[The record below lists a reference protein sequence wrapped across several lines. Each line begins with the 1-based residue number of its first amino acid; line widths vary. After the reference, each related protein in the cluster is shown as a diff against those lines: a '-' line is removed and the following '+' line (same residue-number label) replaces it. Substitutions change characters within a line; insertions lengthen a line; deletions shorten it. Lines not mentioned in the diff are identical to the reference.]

1 MKKINF
7 SQDVLPHLI
16 AIIIFLIVTVSF
28 FNPVFFDN
36 KSLAQSD
43 IVQWEAS
50 AQELIDY
57 RNQTG
62 EEGLWTNSIFGGMPA
77 YLISVKWGNQLIKYA
92 HAIYSL
98 GLPHPVRIIFASML
112 SFYIMLLCFRVN
124 PYLALIGSIAFGL
137 SSYNI
142 IGLTAGHNA
151 RISAVSF
158 MPLVMGGI
166 HLCFTRNKYLGA
178 SLTALALAM
187 QLRVNHLQITY
198 YLAFIIGIY
207 GLLQLIYA
215 YKGGTIKEFSQRLGL
230 LAAAAILAIGTF
242 FGEFYATYEYGKY
255 SNRGASE
262 LSQQVDAEMNE
273 DGLSPTYAFQYSNG
287 IWDPFTL
294 FIPNALGGAE
304 TYSSD
309 TETVQYL
316 RSNGIN
322 NQQLSQLLS
331 YDPRFRPYWGS
342 ESPTTYYA
350 GAIMV
355 FLFVLGCLLV
365 ERKYVIWLVA
375 VAILGIML
383 SYGRN
388 LDWFN
393 NLMFDYFPGYNKFRS
408 VTFTMVMPI
417 FSISLLGML
426 GLQKLFEMKW
436 EKATQKKF
444 LIALGSTAG
453 LALLLSIFA
462 GVFSFRSSYDSQ
474 SQLPAELL
482 RAFKADRKSLFTA
495 DAFRAFG
502 FIAIFALAIYLERI
516 NYIKKTV
523 LYLSLL
529 AIGAAEIIIVSNRF
543 ISDSNYSNN
552 YRSNAFA
559 YTQADRYITQNE
571 KPGDRVIDANG
582 GFYNGRASYHHHL
595 VNGYHGARIRRYQ
608 ELIDN
613 AILSEF
619 TTAVQEVNNG
629 SIPDFSRTPMLN
641 MLNTKFIIQPGA
653 QDAMEN
659 PRALGSAW
667 FVENLN
673 YVSDAD
679 GEFNA
684 TKNLNTPAK
693 VAIVNENEVPANLN
707 LSTDGSISL
716 TEYHPGYWKYT
727 SSNSG
732 DGFAVFSEIHYPKG
746 FKVTI
751 DGKEVDMLRANYILR
766 ALVIPAGDHTI
777 EFSFEPKI
785 YTIGSGIMQI
795 MSIVVVLIFLGSVY
809 ISLKEKNPSAQ
820 A

>member
-7 SQDVLPHLI
+7 SKDILPHLI
-16 AIIIFLIVTVSF
+16 AVIIFLVITVSF

-36 KSLAQSD
+36 KNLAQSD
-43 IVQWEAS
+43 IMQWEAS
-50 AQELIDY
+50 AHELIEY
-57 RNQTG
+57 RAETG

-92 HAIYSL
+92 HAVYSL
-98 GLPHPVRIIFASML
+98 GLPHPVRIIFVSML

-124 PYLALIGSIAFGL
+124 PYLALIGSVAFGL

-142 IGLTAGHNA
+142 IGVTAGHNA

-198 YLAFIIGIY
+198 YLAFIVGIY

-215 YKGGTIKEFSQRLGL
+215 YREGTIKDYSQRLGL
-230 LAAAAILAIGTF
+230 LAIAAVLAIGTF

-262 LSQQVDAEMNE
+262 LTQQADDEMNE

-294 FIPNALGGAE
+294 FIPNALGGTE
-304 TYSSD
+304 TYKSD

-316 RSNGIN
+316 RTNGIN

-331 YDPRFRPYWGS
+331 YDPRFRPYWGN

-350 GAIMV
+350 GAIMI

-375 VAILGIML
+375 VAALGVLL

-388 LDWFN
+388 LAWFN

-408 VTFTMVMPI
+408 VTFTMVLPI

-426 GLQKLFEMKW
+426 GLQKLFELKW
-436 EKATQKKF
+436 DKDTKKKF

-462 GVFSFRSSYDSQ
+462 GVFSFRSPYDSQ

-482 RAFKADRKSLFTA
+482 RAFKADRKGLFTA
-495 DAFRAFG
+495 DAMRAFG
-502 FIAIFALAIYLERI
+502 FVAIFALTIYLNRI
-516 NYIKKTV
+516 GAIKNTV
-523 LYLSLL
+523 LYLCLI
-529 AIGAAEIIIVSNRF
+529 AIGASEIIIISNRF
-543 ISDSNYSNN
+543 ISDSNYSTN

-559 YTQADRYITQNE
+559 FTQADRYITQNE
-571 KPGDRVIDANG
+571 EPGDRVIDLNG

-595 VNGYHGARIRRYQ
+595 TQGYHGARIRRYQ

-613 AILSEF
+613 AIVQEF
-619 TTAVQEVNNG
+619 TTASQDVSNG
-629 SIPDFSRTPMLN
+629 SIPDFSSTPMLN
-641 MLNTKFIIQPGA
+641 MMNTKFVIQPGS
-653 QDAMEN
+653 QDAMVN

-667 FVENLN
+667 FVGSLN
-673 YVSDAD
+673 YVANAD
-679 GEFNA
+679 GEFNE
-684 TKNLNTPAK
+684 TKSLRTPAT

-707 LSTDGSISL
+707 LSTDGSIKL
-716 TEYHPGYWKYT
+716 TEYHPGYWKYE
-727 SSNSG
+727 SSNTG
-732 DGFAVFSEIHYPKG
+732 AGFAVFSEIHYPKG

-751 DGKEVDMLRANYILR
+751 DGEEVDMLRANYILR
-766 ALVIPAGDHTI
+766 ALVVPAGDHTI
-777 EFSFEPKI
+777 EFRFEPRI
-785 YTIGSGIMQI
+785 YTIGSGIMQV
-795 MSIVVVLIFLGSVY
+795 MSILVVLIFLGSVY
-809 ISLKEKNPSAQ
+809 ISLKEN
-820 A
+820 

>member
-16 AIIIFLIVTVSF
+16 AVIIFLIITVSF
-28 FNPVFFDN
+28 FNPVFFDDQ
-36 KSLAQSD
+36 SLAQSD

-50 AQELIDY
+50 AHELMEY
-57 RNQTG
+57 RAETG

-77 YLISVKWGNQLIKYA
+77 YLISVKWGNQLIKHT
-92 HAIYSL
+92 HALFSL
-98 GLPHPVRIIFASML
+98 GLPHPVRIIFVSML

-124 PYLALIGSIAFGL
+124 PYLALIGSVAFGL

-215 YKGGTIKEFSQRLGL
+215 YKGGTIKDFSQRLGL
-230 LAAAAILAIGTF
+230 LVIAAVMAIGTF

-262 LSQQVDAEMNE
+262 LSQQVDDEMNA
-273 DGLSPTYAFQYSNG
+273 DGLSSSYAFQYSNG

-294 FIPNALGGAE
+294 FIPNALGGNG
-304 TYSSD
+304 TYPSD
-309 TETVQYL
+309 SETVQFL
-316 RSNGIN
+316 RNNGVN
-322 NQQLSQLLS
+322 NQQLNQLLS
-331 YDPRFRPYWGS
+331 RDPRFRPYWGQ
-342 ESPTTYYA
+342 ETPTTYYA

-355 FLFVLGCLLV
+355 FLFVLGCILV

-375 VAILGIML
+375 VAVLGIIL

-388 LDWFN
+388 MAWFN
-393 NLMFDYFPGYNKFRS
+393 DIMFHYFPGYNKFRS

-417 FSISLLGML
+417 SSISLLGMM
-426 GLQKLFEMKW
+426 GLQKLFELKW
-436 EKATQKKF
+436 DKDTKKKF

-462 GVFSFRSSYDSQ
+462 GTFSFRGPYDSQ
-474 SQLPAELL
+474 SQLPPELL
-482 RAFKADRKSLFTA
+482 RAFKADRKSLFSA
-495 DAFRAFG
+495 DALRAFG
-502 FIAIFALAIYLERI
+502 FIAIFALTIYLNRI
-516 NYIKKTV
+516 GSVKKTV
-523 LYLSLL
+523 LYLSLI
-529 AIGAAEIIIVSNRF
+529 AIGIAEIVIVSNRF
-543 ISDSNYSNN
+543 ISDSNYSKT
-552 YRSNAFA
+552 YKSNAFA
-559 YTQADRYITQNE
+559 FTQADRFITQN
-571 KPGDRVIDANG
+571 KALGDRVIDMNG
-582 GFYNGRASYHHHL
+582 SFYNATSSYHHHL

-613 AILSEF
+613 AILPEF
-619 TTAVQEVNNG
+619 SAVAQDMGKG
-629 SIPDFSRTPMLN
+629 SIPDFSSTPMLN
-641 MLNTKFIIQPGA
+641 MLNTKYVIEPGA
-653 QDAMEN
+653 QDAMIN

-667 FVENLN
+667 FVGNIN
-673 YVSDAD
+673 YVNDAD
-679 GEFNA
+679 GEFNE
-684 TKNLNTPAK
+684 TKTLRTPATT
-693 VAIVNENEVPANLN
+693 AIVNQREVPQGIGT
-707 LSTDGSISL
+707 STDGTIEL
-716 TEYHPGYWKYT
+716 TEYHPGYWKYE
-727 SSNSG
+727 SSNTG
-732 DGFAVFSEIHYPKG
+732 DGFAVFSEVHYPKG

-751 DGKEVDMLRANYILR
+751 DGEEVDMLRANYILR
-766 ALVIPAGDHTI
+766 ALAIPAGNHTI

-785 YTIGSGIMQI
+785 YKVGSGIMTVF
-795 MSIVVVLIFLGSVY
+795 SILVILCFLGAVYLSVR
-809 ISLKEKNPSAQ
+809 KESAL
-820 A
+820 

>member
-7 SQDVLPHLI
+7 SKDILPHLI
-16 AIIIFLIVTVSF
+16 AVIIFLIITVSF

-36 KSLAQSD
+36 KNLAQSD
-43 IVQWEAS
+43 IMQWEAS
-50 AQELIDY
+50 AHELIEY
-57 RNQTG
+57 RAETG

-92 HAIYSL
+92 HAVYSL
-98 GLPHPVRIIFASML
+98 GLPHPVRIIFVSML
-112 SFYIMLLCFRVN
+112 SFYIMLLCFKVN
-124 PYLALIGSIAFGL
+124 PYLALIGSVAFGL

-142 IGLTAGHNA
+142 IGVTAGHNA

-198 YLAFIIGIY
+198 YLAFIVGIY

-215 YKGGTIKEFSQRLGL
+215 YREGTIKDYSQRLGL
-230 LAAAAILAIGTF
+230 LAIAAVLAIGTF

-262 LSQQVDAEMNE
+262 LTQQADDEMNE

-294 FIPNALGGAE
+294 FIPNALGGTE
-304 TYSSD
+304 TYKSD

-316 RSNGIN
+316 RTNGVN

-350 GAIMV
+350 GAIMI

-375 VAILGIML
+375 VAILGVLL

-388 LDWFN
+388 LAWFN

-408 VTFTMVMPI
+408 VTFTMVLPI

-426 GLQKLFEMKW
+426 GLQKLFELKW
-436 EKATQKKF
+436 DKDTKKKF

-462 GVFSFRSSYDSQ
+462 GVFSFRSPYDSQ

-482 RAFKADRKSLFTA
+482 RAFKADRKGLFTA
-495 DAFRAFG
+495 DAMRAFG
-502 FIAIFALAIYLERI
+502 FIAIFALTIYLNRI
-516 NYIKKTV
+516 GAIKNTV
-523 LYLSLL
+523 LYLCLI
-529 AIGAAEIIIVSNRF
+529 AIGASEIIIISNRF
-543 ISDSNYSNN
+543 ISDSNYSAN

-559 YTQADRYITQNE
+559 FTQADRYITQNE
-571 KPGDRVIDANG
+571 ELGDRVIDLNG

-595 VNGYHGARIRRYQ
+595 TQGYHGARIRRYQ

-613 AILSEF
+613 AIVQEF
-619 TTAVQEVNNG
+619 TAASQDVSNG
-629 SIPDFSRTPMLN
+629 SIPDFSSTPMLN
-641 MLNTKFIIQPGA
+641 MMNTKFVIQPGS
-653 QDAMEN
+653 QDAMVN

-667 FVENLN
+667 FVGSLN
-673 YVSDAD
+673 YVADAD
-679 GEFNA
+679 GEFNE
-684 TKNLNTPAK
+684 TKTLRTPAT
-693 VAIVNENEVPANLN
+693 VAVVNENEVPANLS
-707 LSTDGSISL
+707 LSTDGSIRL
-716 TEYHPGYWKYT
+716 TEYHPGYWKYE
-727 SSNSG
+727 SSNTEA
-732 DGFAVFSEIHYPKG
+732 GFAVFSEIHYPKG

-751 DGKEVDMLRANYILR
+751 DGEEADMLRANYILR
-766 ALVIPAGDHTI
+766 ALVVPAGDHTI

-785 YTIGSGIMQI
+785 YTIGSGIMQV
-795 MSIVVVLIFLGSVY
+795 MSILVVLIFLGSVY
-809 ISLKEKNPSAQ
+809 ISLKEK
-820 A
+820 

>member
-7 SQDVLPHLI
+7 SKDILPHLI
-16 AIIIFLIVTVSF
+16 AVIIFLVITVSF

-36 KSLAQSD
+36 KNLAQSD
-43 IVQWEAS
+43 IMQWEAS
-50 AQELIDY
+50 AHELIEY
-57 RNQTG
+57 RAETG

-92 HAIYSL
+92 HAVYSL
-98 GLPHPVRIIFASML
+98 GLPHPVRIIFVSML

-124 PYLALIGSIAFGL
+124 PYLALIGSVAFGL

-142 IGLTAGHNA
+142 IGVTAGHNA

-198 YLAFIIGIY
+198 YLAFIVGIY

-215 YKGGTIKEFSQRLGL
+215 YREGTIKDYSQRLGL
-230 LAAAAILAIGTF
+230 LAIAAVLAIGTF

-262 LSQQVDAEMNE
+262 LTQQADDEMNE

-294 FIPNALGGAE
+294 FIPNALGGTE
-304 TYSSD
+304 TYKSD

-316 RSNGIN
+316 RTNGVN

-350 GAIMV
+350 GAIMI

-365 ERKYVIWLVA
+365 ERKYVVWLVA
-375 VAILGIML
+375 VAALGVLL

-388 LDWFN
+388 LAWFN

-408 VTFTMVMPI
+408 VTFTMVLPI

-426 GLQKLFEMKW
+426 GLQKLFELKW
-436 EKATQKKF
+436 DKDTKKKF

-462 GVFSFRSSYDSQ
+462 GVFSFRSPYDSQ

-482 RAFKADRKSLFTA
+482 RAFKADRKGLFTA
-495 DAFRAFG
+495 DAMRAFG
-502 FIAIFALAIYLERI
+502 FIAIFALTIYLNRI
-516 NYIKKTV
+516 GAIKNTV
-523 LYLSLL
+523 LYLCLI
-529 AIGAAEIIIVSNRF
+529 AIGASEIIIISNRF
-543 ISDSNYSNN
+543 ISDSNYSTN

-559 YTQADRYITQNE
+559 FTQADRFITQNE
-571 KPGDRVIDANG
+571 EPGDRVIDLNG

-595 VNGYHGARIRRYQ
+595 TQGYHGARIRRYQ

-613 AILSEF
+613 AIVQEF
-619 TTAVQEVNNG
+619 TTASQDVSNG
-629 SIPDFSRTPMLN
+629 SIPDFSSTPMLN
-641 MLNTKFIIQPGA
+641 MMNTKFVIQPGS
-653 QDAMEN
+653 QDAMVN

-667 FVENLN
+667 FVGSLN
-673 YVSDAD
+673 YVADAD
-679 GEFNA
+679 GEFNE
-684 TKNLNTPAK
+684 TKSLRTPAT
-693 VAIVNENEVPANLN
+693 VAIVNENEVPANLS
-707 LSTDGSISL
+707 LSTDGSIKL
-716 TEYHPGYWKYT
+716 TEYHPGYWKYE
-727 SSNSG
+727 SSNTG
-732 DGFAVFSEIHYPKG
+732 AGFAVFSEIHYPKG

-751 DGKEVDMLRANYILR
+751 DGEEVDMLRANYILR
-766 ALVIPAGDHTI
+766 ALVVPAGDHTI
-777 EFSFEPKI
+777 EFSFEPRI
-785 YTIGSGIMQI
+785 YTIGSGIMQV
-795 MSIVVVLIFLGSVY
+795 MSILVVLIFLGSIY
-809 ISLKEKNPSAQ
+809 ISLKEN
-820 A
+820 